1 MNKITIEEIN
11 KEEII
16 SKVKDVRE
24 KQGRLVAINGYVDKD
39 KNTTILF

>member
-24 KQGRLVAINGYVDKD
+24 KISSYKWIRR
-39 KNTTILF
+39 